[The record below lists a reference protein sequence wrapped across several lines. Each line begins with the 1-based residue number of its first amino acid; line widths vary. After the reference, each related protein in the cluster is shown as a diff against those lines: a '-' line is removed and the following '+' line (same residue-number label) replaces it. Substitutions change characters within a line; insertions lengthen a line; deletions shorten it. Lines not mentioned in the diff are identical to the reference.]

1 MSYIIKRTDRDDN
14 NIVAADIVDFDAA
27 LKIAT
32 KHFKNLETIIINH
45 DTGRIVYTHE
55 SNVQV
60 NVPVRAK
67 HKLQLQ
73 KYAKMLN
80 SLPDDM
86 VAETYIIHPSD
97 ALALELDVLNLNLNH
112 DD

>member
-1 MSYIIKRTDRDDN
+1 MSYTIKRIDRDSDN
-14 NIVAADIVDFDAA
+14 IIAADIVDFDAA
-27 LKIAT
+27 LKIAN
-32 KHFKNLETIIINH
+32 KHFKRLATIIINQ
-45 DTGRIVYTHE
+45 DTGRTVYTHE
-55 SNVQV
+55 STVQV
-60 NVPVRAK
+60 NVPVRAR

-97 ALALELDVLNLNLNH
+97 SLALELAALNLNLEHNN
-112 DD
+112 